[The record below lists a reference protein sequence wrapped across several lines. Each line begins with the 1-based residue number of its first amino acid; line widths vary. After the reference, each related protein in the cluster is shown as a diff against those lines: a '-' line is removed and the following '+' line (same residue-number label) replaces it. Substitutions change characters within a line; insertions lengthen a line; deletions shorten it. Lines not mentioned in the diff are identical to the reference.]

1 MILDA
6 GGMEGA
12 ISEELLKCTTVI
24 SPNETELERMTGMP
38 TQSDD
43 EIHAAAFSLL
53 DRGVEAVL
61 LKLGAKGSVML
72 RSAGHRRVQFTMF
85 ATLVRILI
93 GMTREKS
100 ITITTMI
107 SIMANILIIVFV
119 ILVVVMLSM
128 TITTVMMRMLMWVL
142 TKIHLED

>member
-1 MILDA
+1 VILDA

-12 ISEELLKCTTVI
+12 ISEELLMCTTVI

-38 TQSDD
+38 TRSDD

-72 RSAGHRRVQFTMF
+72 RSAGHRRAQLNML
-85 ATLVRILI
+85 ATPMRILT
-93 GMTREKS
+93 GMAREIRS
-100 ITITTMI
+100 Q
-107 SIMANILIIVFV
+107 
-119 ILVVVMLSM
+119 
-128 TITTVMMRMLMWVL
+128 R
-142 TKIHLED
+142 